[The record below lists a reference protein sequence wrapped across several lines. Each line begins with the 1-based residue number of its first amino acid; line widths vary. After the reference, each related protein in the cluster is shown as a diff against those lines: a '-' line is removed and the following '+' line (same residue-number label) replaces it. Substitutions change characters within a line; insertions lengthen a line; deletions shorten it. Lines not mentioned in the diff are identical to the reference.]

1 MRLPLPVRP
10 QAIIFDF
17 DGVILDSAG
26 IKLDAYA
33 TIYADEDPA
42 QVAELMR
49 HARLHGGTTR
59 RTKFAH
65 YERALFGR
73 SGDAAS
79 VERLSERYTR
89 LVLGA
94 VLRSAFIEGAQ
105 ALLAAAQDK
114 VDMHV
119 VSGTPD
125 AELRLVI
132 AERGLAPFFGTVWGA
147 PATKVAAFGRIL
159 RDHRYDPARV
169 VAIGDAMT
177 ECWAAQELGI
187 AFLGSRRREARRFH
201 PTFRPSRR
209 CRTSVPGSASRLHH
223 RVRVRDDEAVRAPRR
238 RAGRR
243 RRQQRQR
250 LQE

>member
-1 MRLPLPVRP
+1 MLPV

-33 TIYADEDPA
+33 TIYAGEDPVR
-42 QVAELMR
+42 VAELMR
-49 HARLHGGTTR
+49 HAHLHGGTTR

-73 SGDAAS
+73 SGDPES
-79 VERLSERYTR
+79 VELLSQRYTQ

-94 VLRSAFIEGAQ
+94 VLRSAFIAGAQ
-105 ALLAAAQDK
+105 ALLAAAKGK

-125 AELRLVI
+125 EELRLVI
-132 AERGLAPFFGTVWGA
+132 AERGLKPFFKTVWGA
-147 PATKVAAFGRIL
+147 PVTKVEAFGRIL
-159 RDHRYDPARV
+159 RDHRYEAARV
-169 VAIGDAMT
+169 VAIGDSMT

-187 AFLGSRRREARRFH
+187 PFLGIA
-201 PTFRPSRR
+201 P
-209 CRTSVPGSASRLHH
+209 PGSKPQFPPDVPTEPSLQNVGARLGLTL
-223 RVRVRDDEAVRAPRR
+223 E
-238 RAGRR
+238 GE
-243 RRQQRQR
+243 QR
-250 LQE
+250 

>member
-1 MRLPLPVRP
+1 VTSSLPAPP

-33 TIYADEDPA
+33 TIYAGEDPA
-42 QVAELMR
+42 KVAELMR
-49 HARLHGGTTR
+49 HAQLHGGTTR

-65 YERALFGR
+65 YERTLFGR
-73 SGDAAS
+73 PGDAES
-79 VERLSERYTR
+79 VERLSRRYTQ

-94 VLRSAFIEGAQ
+94 VLRSAFIPGAQ

-125 AELRLVI
+125 EELRLVI
-132 AERGLAPFFGTVWGA
+132 AERALAPFFKTVWGA
-147 PATKVAAFGRIL
+147 PATKLEAFGRIL
-159 RDHRYDPARV
+159 RDHRYQAARV
-169 VAIGDAMT
+169 VAIGDALT

-187 AFLGSRRREARRFH
+187 RFLGIAPPGGTQFPPGV
-201 PTFRPSRR
+201 PTEPS
-209 CRTSVPGSASRLHH
+209 
-223 RVRVRDDEAVRAPRR
+223 
-238 RAGRR
+238 
-243 RRQQRQR
+243 
-250 LQE
+250 LQHVGPLLGIGQV